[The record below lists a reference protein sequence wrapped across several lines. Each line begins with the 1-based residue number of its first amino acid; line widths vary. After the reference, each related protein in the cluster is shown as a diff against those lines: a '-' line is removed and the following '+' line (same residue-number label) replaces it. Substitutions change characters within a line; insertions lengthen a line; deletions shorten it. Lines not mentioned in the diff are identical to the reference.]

1 MHESTFST
9 TVHWRA
15 VAIFTALA
23 FGFAWLAFGLAAVFD
38 GLDPERSNVWTV
50 VAGVGVAFGPALAA
64 MVMRFFVTREGL
76 AEAGLRWRVA
86 GRYYGWAILLPLA
99 WGSAGVL
106 LRLLVGGN
114 TLDGFPPVQAFV
126 GYLVS
131 LLITWLILFG
141 EEFGWRSYLLH
152 YLSSLGRW
160 RAVWLSSVVWAV
172 WHLPF
177 VVVPSFL
184 IDDEL
189 GPPLLAAAGQIVFIV
204 LLGVI
209 IGWLYLS
216 SRSVVVVMLLHA
228 VSNTWGAFWDPY
240 LAGVNP
246 TYAQTVWMWIP
257 PTLVVVGWLWVSG
270 RLREPQP
277 APHTLW
283 PVSPTSPI

>member
-1 MHESTFST
+1 MNDSTST
-9 TVHWRA
+9 TSVNWRA
-15 VAIFTALA
+15 VTIFTALA

-38 GLDPERSNVWTV
+38 GLDRERGNAWTV

-64 MVMRFFVTREGL
+64 IVMRFFVTRERL
-76 AEAGLRWRVA
+76 AEAGLRWRA
-86 GRYYGWAILLPLA
+86 PGRYYGWAILLPLA
-99 WGSAGVL
+99 WGSAGVW

-131 LLITWLILFG
+131 LIITWFILFG
-141 EEFGWRSYLLH
+141 EEFGWRSYLLR
-152 YLSSLGRW
+152 YLSPLGHG
-160 RAVWLSSVVWAV
+160 RALLLSSAIWAV

-189 GPPLLAAAGQIVFIV
+189 GAPLLAAAGQVVFVV
-204 LLGVI
+204 LLGVT

-216 SRSVVVVMLLHA
+216 CRSLVVVMLLHA

-246 TYAQTVWMWIP
+246 TYAQTVWLWIAP
-257 PTLVVVGWLWVSG
+257 MLVVVGWLWMSG
-270 RLREPQP
+270 RLREPDLSP
-277 APHTLW
+277 PTLS
-283 PVSPTSPI
+283 PVLPV